1 MMEPPQFADEPSL
14 PGGPPGL
21 EPRTSFLKRVQPVTF
36 AVIAL
41 FVVFFLYQFV
51 AGGLTLILFKGK
63 ITDDNVDFVRWSTL
77 AGQALCILLPT
88 ILLVRARHQN
98 LAGYFR
104 FHIPD
109 PAQMILTVV
118 SVFALQQ
125 MLQGYM
131 AVQDAIPLPPMVK
144 EIVDTVKKLF
154 EETYRILVSAR
165 SPGEFVMVI
174 FSVALIPA
182 FAEELLFRGL
192 VQRSMEQAAGGLRGA
207 VITGL
212 IFGAY
217 HLNPFSFVPLAALG
231 IYFGFIVHRSQNISL
246 AISAHFFNNFIACV
260 AVYLKLSDDFVAV
273 APAGNPTTGM
283 MVMNFAL
290 FTLVFVGATS
300 YFVVLTKQSDTA

>member
-1 MMEPPQFADEPSL
+1 MEPPLLPDEMSPI
-14 PGGPPGL
+14 GEPGL
-21 EPRTSFLKRVQPVTF
+21 EPRKSFLKRVQPVTF

-41 FVVFFLYQFV
+41 FLVFFLYQFV
-51 AGGLTLILFKGK
+51 AGGVTLILFKGK
-63 ITDDNVDFVRWSTL
+63 ITDDNVDLVRWSTL

-88 ILLVRARHQN
+88 VLLARARHQN
-98 LAGYFR
+98 LVGYFR
-104 FHIPD
+104 LRLPD
-109 PAQMILTVV
+109 PGQMFVTVV

-131 AVQDAIPLPPMVK
+131 AVQDAIPLPHVVK
-144 EIVDTVKKLF
+144 ELVDTVKKVF
-154 EETYRILVSAR
+154 EETYRMLVSAR
-165 SPGEFVMVI
+165 SPGEFMMVI

-207 VITGL
+207 VLTGV

-260 AVYLKLSDDFVAV
+260 AVYLQLRDDFVAV

-290 FTLVFVGATS
+290 FTLVFVGATY
-300 YFVVLTKQSDTA
+300 YFVALTKQSNTA